1 MRNINTNEKEY
12 SVIINLVIFFT
23 IIIVVGATRLLI
35 TINEN
40 KQNTE
45 EYLYLTE
52 GDNTN
57 KDTTEYNL
65 KLIAA
70 LEKIYSFKIYYGDSS
85 TKFAESVNAVN
96 ISDSE
101 KVTSMLTNLAFAL
114 QKYPTDIIREMKEKG
129 YSVSIYLVDHF
140 TNSNVALANRNS
152 NNEFRIYLSNNSSFE
167 RAMHHEVYHILE
179 YYMGLEYGLD
189 NIFVSWDD
197 LNPKDFKYTED
208 INKITANYV
217 YNKDPNNPSY
227 FITLYSK
234 YSAKEDRAEIFAE
247 SMMLKGK
254 PDFYS
259 RKAIKDKAEL
269 IYKNLDEYFKGAK
282 ENMPNFWERYL

>member
-23 IIIVVGATRLLI
+23 IIIVVGVTRLLI

-70 LEKIYSFKIYYGDSS
+70 LEKIFDFKIYYGDSS
-85 TKFAESVNAVN
+85 TRFAESVNAVT

-101 KVTSMLTNLAFAL
+101 KATSMLTNLAFAF
-114 QKYPTDIIREMKEKG
+114 QKYPTDVIREMKEKG
-129 YSVSIYLVDHF
+129 YTVSIYLVDHF

-152 NNEFRIYLSNNSSFE
+152 NNEFRIYLSNNNSFE
-167 RAMHHEVYHILE
+167 RAMHHEIYHILE

-189 NIFVSWDD
+189 NIFASWDS
-197 LNPKDFKYTED
+197 LNPTDFSYPED

-217 YNKDPNNPSY
+217 YNKDDKNPSY

-247 SMMLKGK
+247 SMMLKEK
-254 PDFYS
+254 PDFFFK
-259 RKAIKDKAEL
+259 KAIKNKAEL
-269 IYKNLDEYFKGAK
+269 IYKNLDEYFKSAK
-282 ENMPNFWERYL
+282 ENMPNFWEKYL